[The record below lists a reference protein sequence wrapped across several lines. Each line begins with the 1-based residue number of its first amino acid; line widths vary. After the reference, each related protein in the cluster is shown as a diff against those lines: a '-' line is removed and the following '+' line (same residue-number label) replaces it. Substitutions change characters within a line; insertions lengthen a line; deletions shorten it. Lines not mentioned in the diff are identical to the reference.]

1 MPLCLALTLS
11 IGLGLT
17 PGLALADEDESV
29 LSLRL
34 AYAGFSVPDRTPH
47 GGTLGLDYERGIS
60 DAVWLR
66 ASGGGAAMY
75 DAGSPYY
82 LGHAEVG
89 VTYVIDVLRYVPH
102 VDVGIGGIYLR
113 GDGIED
119 PIQPMI
125 QIGGGLD
132 MLVSRERSYGVFVR
146 YESFLGRTAFFT
158 AGARMSW
165 RWGFF

>member
-1 MPLCLALTLS
+1 M
-11 IGLGLT
+11 GLILV
-17 PGLALADEDESV
+17 PGRALADEDESMFS
-29 LSLRL
+29 LSL
-34 AYAGFSVPDRTPH
+34 AYAGVSVPDHTPH
-47 GGTLGLDYERGIS
+47 GGALGIAYERGVS

-66 ASGGGAAMY
+66 ASCGAGAMY
-75 DAGSPYY
+75 DAGAPAY
-82 LGHAEVG
+82 LAHAEVG

-102 VDVGIGGIYLR
+102 VDLGIGGIYLH

-119 PIQPMI
+119 SLQPII

-132 MLVSRERSYGVFVR
+132 LLVSRERSYGLFVR